1 MDVLIAMFGASV
13 DLAVVVL
20 AVVAVYLGHRV
31 IHGMGVYF
39 RFRGARLVTCPVT
52 HEVTIVEVDA
62 KSVAMEAIWDKRCL
76 QLNECSRW
84 PARENCG
91 QECLRQIDARP
102 TALKFSESCGAS

>member
-39 RFRGARLVTCPVT
+39 RFRGATLVTCPVT

-76 QLNECSRW
+76 QLSECSCW
-84 PARENCG
+84 PKRRGCR
-91 QECLRQIDARP
+91 QECLRQIEARP
-102 TALKFSESCGAS
+102 SELRFPSSCRAS